1 MSSNYLA
8 TKNNVIKNRAAI
20 FHARTYWALLYETD
34 SNTPQLVRVPVYLG
48 KTSANSLDDLD
59 TDIWIRN
66 GSCFTQ
72 CIDLD
77 ENRLHPPPPTYARH
91 SNRAIKHI
99 SGNTIDKWHSNV
111 LVVCHGKRSAV
122 AGVQMKHVSYIN
134 KRIIRG
140 LSFVMRENTRTSRL
154 ENVKPCQ
161 IMFVLFYPFSIS
173 DREIN
178 SDSQVSGVAAP
189 HFVSYQ
195 ENFTMAFSGPAV
207 RNRLI
212 HTAQYCASPN
222 WNSRVGWANSRS
234 GQILVDAKSGDEMFC
249 IVVGTVSETRF
260 KMGPVGNYNPEFN
273 KLKDAK
279 YTFGLDEPT
288 NPDFRP
294 DWATTVKALEDAE
307 NMIQGTKD
315 HRHFIEKVGN
325 LRSLRLSARVL
336 QEKDPG
342 VSDEIK
348 LSHWPAP
355 PEYRDALVDLED
367 THTVAPLMAYNEKES
382 QILPEELPSILKG
395 TLVEVTFTLRHYRI
409 KNATQDN
416 DTYTGTIEQII
427 ILERA
432 PPKKISPYRK
442 GGGPIRARPSN
453 VPSREE
459 QAAAVRA
466 FSWSRPTLRDPPP
479 ATQTAGSSVD
489 VPAKGNLIANI
500 ASPSF
505 HNVQEPEAEAS
516 YIPVAV
522 TDDHITSSIITISPT
537 PALGQTTSLSPT
549 TFPAVP
555 PSAAVAGPSMTSSVA
570 HPETHNTSSPT
581 NNPVP
586 PSGTPETQNIRT
598 RQTLIIPSLK
608 ALGKRKA
615 DETIDDERPTK
626 KSSK

>member
-1 MSSNYLA
+1 MSSGFYV
-8 TKNNVIKNRAAI
+8 TRNNVIKNRAAI
-20 FHARTYWALLYETD
+20 FHARTYWGLLYETD
-34 SNTPQLVRVPVYLG
+34 FNTPQLVRVPLYLG
-48 KTSANSLDDLD
+48 KTSAKSLDDLD
-59 TDIWIRN
+59 TDIWIRS
-66 GSCFTQ
+66 GSFFTQ

-77 ENRLHPPPPTYARH
+77 ENRLHVGPSKGGRPYRLRPPLTIYYSKRPPPPTYARH
-91 SNRAIKHI
+91 FNRAIKRI
-99 SGNTIDKWHSNV
+99 SGNTIDKWHGNV

-122 AGVQMKHVSYIN
+122 AGVQMKDVSYIN
-134 KRIIRG
+134 KRIVR
-140 LSFVMRENTRTSRL
+140 
-154 ENVKPCQ
+154 
-161 IMFVLFYPFSIS
+161 
-173 DREIN
+173 
-178 SDSQVSGVAAP
+178 DSQVSGIAAS
-189 HFVSYQ
+189 HLTLRFLS
-195 ENFTMAFSGPAV
+195 
-207 RNRLI
+207 RNYS
-212 HTAQYCASPN
+212 QYCASPN
-222 WNSRVGWANSRS
+222 WNSRVGWANSKS

-260 KMGPVGNYNPEFN
+260 KMGPIGNYNPEFN

-294 DWATTVKALEDAE
+294 DWATAVKALENAE
-307 NMIQGTKD
+307 NLIQGTKD
-315 HRHFIEKVGN
+315 HRHFIEKIGN

-355 PEYRDALVDLED
+355 PEYHDALADLED

-382 QILPEELPSILKG
+382 QILPEELPSVLKG

-409 KNATQDN
+409 KNATQDSH
-416 DTYTGTIEQII
+416 TYTGTIEQII

-442 GGGPIRARPSN
+442 GSGPIRIRPSN

-466 FSWSRPTLRDPPP
+466 FSWSRPTIRDPLPVM
-479 ATQTAGSSVD
+479 QTAGSSV
-489 VPAKGNLIANI
+489 NLTADD
-500 ASPSF
+500 ASQSF
-505 HNVQEPEAEAS
+505 HNVQGPELEAS
-516 YIPVAV
+516 NIPVAV
-522 TDDHITSSIITISPT
+522 ADGHIPSSGITISPT
-537 PALGQTTSLSPT
+537 PALDQTAPLSPT
-549 TFPAVP
+549 TFPTVP
-555 PSAAVAGPSMTSSVA
+555 PSAAVAASSMTSSA
-570 HPETHNTSSPT
+570 PPLENHDTLSPT
-581 NNPVP
+581 TNPIP
-586 PSGTPETQNIRT
+586 PSGTSETQNIRA

-615 DETIDDERPTK
+615 DEAIDDERPTK